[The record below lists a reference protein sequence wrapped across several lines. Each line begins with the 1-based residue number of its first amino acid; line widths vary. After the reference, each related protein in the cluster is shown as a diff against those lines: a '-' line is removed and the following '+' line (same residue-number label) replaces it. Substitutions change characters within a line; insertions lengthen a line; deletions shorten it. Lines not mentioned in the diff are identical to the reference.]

1 MRNEGVGSVVVVDD
15 GTPVGIVT
23 DRDVALRAASS
34 PEGRVASQVMTPDPV
49 VVDAGAGVFEL
60 TELMEDAGVRRV
72 PVTED
77 GDLVGI
83 LTLDDLVWLLVDE
96 LDNLTDVIEAES
108 PPY

>member
-1 MRNEGVGSVVVVDD
+1 
-15 GTPVGIVT
+15 
-23 DRDVALRAASS
+23 
-34 PEGRVASQVMTPDPV
+34 
-49 VVDAGAGVFEL
+49 
-60 TELMEDAGVRRV
+60 MEDAGVRRV

>member
-1 MRNEGVGSVVVVDD
+1 
-15 GTPVGIVT
+15 
-23 DRDVALRAASS
+23 
-34 PEGRVASQVMTPDPV
+34 MTPDPV